1 MSEVVNSQPENPLA
15 GIRVLELGQYIAGP
29 LAGQQLA
36 DYGAEV
42 IKIERPGTG
51 DPFRVYDN
59 RGAVP
64 NYAYNYRAFNRKK
77 KSLALD
83 LQKPEAREVLK
94 RMIVD
99 IDVLLE
105 NFRPGVL
112 ERLGLGYE
120 TLKSINP
127 RLIYCSISGFFADGP
142 NRERPAFDTIGQ
154 ALTGMLDIFSNPDE
168 PRMRGTT
175 IADQATALQAA
186 NAIMA
191 ALFGRERTKTGCK
204 IDLTM
209 IDATASFMPDIYAA
223 HTDAKLEVHSEL
235 RPAGSQAFVL
245 RCRDDEIIAV
255 QMGGGPNNFNRILD
269 AAGCPE
275 LALDPLFGDRAQRV
289 PNWSGF
295 LQALAPHFR
304 KYSRD
309 ELLARLQERDIPCGP
324 VLSVAEAIE
333 SSEMIHSGLFETIE
347 HPKAGPLMMMQRA
360 ARINNSR
367 GPQQTTPA
375 LLGQHTTAVL
385 RDAGFTEKEIV
396 DLVDAGVVAVAA
408 A

>member
-1 MSEVVNSQPENPLA
+1 MSDVAKSQPENPLA

-83 LQKPEAREVLK
+83 LQKPEARDVLK
-94 RMIVD
+94 KMIAD

-120 TLKSINP
+120 TLKTINP
-127 RLIYCSISGFFADGP
+127 RLIYCSVSGFFADGP
-142 NRERPAFDTIGQ
+142 NRKRPAFDTIGQ

-245 RCRDDEIIAV
+245 RCGDDKIIAV
-255 QMGGGPNNFNRILD
+255 QMGGVPANFIRVLD

-275 LALDPLFGDRAQRV
+275 LAQDPLFSDRAQRV
-289 PNWSGF
+289 PNWSLF

-309 ELLARLQERDIPCGP
+309 ELIERFQERDIPCAP
-324 VLSVAEAIE
+324 VLSIADAIE
-333 SSEMIHSGLFETIE
+333 SSEMRHSGLFETIE
-347 HPKAGPLMMMQRA
+347 HPKAGPLKMMQRA

-367 GPQQTTPA
+367 GPQQGAPA
-375 LLGQHTTAVL
+375 LLGEHTAAVL
-385 RDAGFTEKEIV
+385 REAGFTPDEV
-396 DLVDAGVVAVAA
+396 AALVEAGVVAVAA

>member
-1 MSEVVNSQPENPLA
+1 MSEVAKSQPENPLA

-36 DYGAEV
+36 DFGAEV

-59 RGAVP
+59 RGPVP
-64 NYAYNYRAFNRKK
+64 NYAYNFRAFNRKK

-83 LQKPEAREVLK
+83 LQKPEAREILK
-94 RMIVD
+94 RLVAD
-99 IDVLLE
+99 VDVLLE

-112 ERLGLGYE
+112 DRLGLGYE

-127 RLIYCSISGFFADGP
+127 MLIFCSISGFFGDGP
-142 NRERPAFDTIGQ
+142 NKERPAFDTIGQ

-175 IADQATALQAA
+175 IADQATALQAS

-191 ALFGRERTKTGCK
+191 ALFGRERTKTGGK

-223 HTDAKLEVHSEL
+223 HTDARLEVHSEL

-245 RCRDDEIIAV
+245 RCADDEIIAV
-255 QMGGGPNNFNRILD
+255 QMGGVPKNFTRVLD
-269 AAGCPE
+269 AVGCPE
-275 LALDPLFGDRAQRV
+275 LALDPLFSDRAMRV
-289 PNWSGF
+289 PNWSKF

-309 ELLARLQERDIPCGP
+309 QLLVRLQERDIPCSP
-324 VLSVAEAIE
+324 VLSIAEAIQ
-333 SSEMIHSGLFETIE
+333 SSEMVHSGLFETID
-347 HPKAGPLMMMQRA
+347 HPKAGPLVMMKRA

-367 GPQQTTPA
+367 GFEQTAPA
-375 LLGQHTTAVL
+375 VLGEHTTEIL
-385 RDAGFTEKEIV
+385 RDAGYTQEEVAALI
-396 DLVDAGVVAVAA
+396 DASVVATSVA
-408 A
+408 